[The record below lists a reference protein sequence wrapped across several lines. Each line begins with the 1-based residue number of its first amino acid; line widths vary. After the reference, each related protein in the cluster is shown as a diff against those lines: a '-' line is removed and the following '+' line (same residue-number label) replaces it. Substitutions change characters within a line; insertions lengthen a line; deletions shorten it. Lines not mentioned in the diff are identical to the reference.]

1 VRQRLIELGAEPV
14 VSTPQDLAKF
24 MAAETSKWHDI
35 IVKAG
40 VPVGQL

>member
-1 VRQRLIELGAEPV
+1 VA
-14 VSTPQDLAKF
+14 STPDELAKF
-24 MAAETSKWHDI
+24 MGTETTKWHDI